1 MDRGYVCLWR
11 KLRDSDVIKDQRA
24 LQVFIA
30 LLVHSGDTSIK
41 CTLPNGEAEVI
52 NPGEVFI
59 TYDSFSSGLGIDIL
73 DLVHALA
80 KLEDMEIIKHI
91 PLETEYGEPLRPLC
105 AFIIIREWSTY
116 QPPMFE
122 DEYLDDI
129 QMDDGVRDD
138 Q

>member
-1 MDRGYVCLWR
+1 MDRGYICLWR
-11 KLRDSDVIKDQRA
+11 QLRDSEVMKDQRA

-30 LLVHSGDTSIK
+30 LLVHSGDTSVK

-59 TYDSFSSGLGIDIL
+59 EYESFASSLDIDTYDLSA
-73 DLVHALA
+73 ALSE
-80 KLEDMEIIKHI
+80 LESLEIIKRI
-91 PLETEYGEPLRPLC
+91 PLEPEHDEPPFSSH

-122 DEYLDDI
+122 DEYFDDI
-129 QMDDGVRDD
+129 QIDDGVRDD